1 MNEDLLL
8 EPREV
13 PLGGV
18 RGLTVH
24 RTLPHRGLPTV
35 GAWCFVDHF
44 GPTRDPMKV
53 LPHPHTGLQTVTWP
67 FAGDIR
73 HRDNLGSDVVLR
85 PGELNLMTSGDGV
98 SHSEVSVGGHMMMHG
113 LQLWVAL
120 PDGSRTGPAAF
131 EHLPD
136 LPRTGG
142 DGWRAI
148 VLVGRLADIESPATT
163 YSPIVGAELTLG
175 AGAAATVPL
184 QPEFEHAVLAVD
196 GPVRVGGYDVTHR
209 QMQYLAPGRD
219 SVKLAAARDTTV
231 RADRR
236 NAVRRVAR
244 HVVELHRPKPRRHR
258 ASARGLGAGRRAI
271 RHRRGS
277 RRQGDSGPASAE
289 GAAHATTS
297 SRLRRSPQCWRL
309 VGRSGT
315 VSFGYCRYLKSE
327 RNP

>member
-1 MNEDLLL
+1 MNGDLLL

-44 GPTRDPMKV
+44 GPTRETMKV

-73 HRDNLGSDVVLR
+73 HRDNLGSDVILR

-98 SHSEVSVGGHMMMHG
+98 SHSEISVGGHMMMHG

-120 PDGSRTGPAAF
+120 PDGSRAGPAAF

-148 VLVGRLADIESPATT
+148 VLVGRLADTESPATM

-184 QPEFEHAVLAVD
+184 QPHFEHAVLAVD

-219 SVKLAAARDTTV
+219 SVQLAAARDTTV
-231 RADRR
+231 VLIGGTPFTESLVMWWNFIGRSHDDIVQAREDWEKAAERFGHVEGHDGEVIPAPPLPNVRLTPRR
-236 NAVRRVAR
+236 RRV
-244 HVVELHRPKPRRHR
+244 
-258 ASARGLGAGRRAI
+258 
-271 RHRRGS
+271 
-277 RRQGDSGPASAE
+277 
-289 GAAHATTS
+289 
-297 SRLRRSPQCWRL
+297 
-309 VGRSGT
+309 
-315 VSFGYCRYLKSE
+315 
-327 RNP
+327 